1 MDLNKDLKNIL
12 KFIET
17 YSRFLLNKELHI
29 LYIEL

>member
-17 YSRFLLNKELHI
+17 YSRFLLNKELQ
-29 LYIEL
+29 YIYCI